1 MSRHAPLYFSLAI
14 LLVLPA
20 CSGSKTTDDVIA
32 VQLNWKAESEHG
44 GLYQAEADGL
54 FVASDQ
60 KVKLVPG
67 GPGAQIGV
75 ELALERCQFA
85 MANADD
91 VVLLRAEGIDIVA
104 VMAAMQDNP
113 RCVMVRADSGI
124 ESLKDLAG
132 KTFQHGPRP
141 FAEFMRSE
149 GLLKDVK
156 EVPYQGS
163 VAGMVADPNVIIQ
176 AYSSSE
182 PLLARE
188 EGLDVDVLMV
198 SELGFNPYSSVLVT
212 SGKLIRENSQR
223 VQKFVTATREGW
235 RNYLTDPAKGNEGIL
250 KANSQMTAKALQLG
264 MPELRKLAQPNELP
278 LESVGEMSTKR
289 WEQLVDQ
296 LTKLDLLDTEVAASD
311 CFTLEFLK

>member
-1 MSRHAPLYFSLAI
+1 MSCRALLFFSLAI

-20 CSGSKTTDDVIA
+20 CSGSKTADDVIA

-54 FVASDQ
+54 YSESNQ
-60 KVKLVPG
+60 NVKIVPG
-67 GPGAQIGV
+67 GPGAKIGA

-91 VVLLRAEGIDIVA
+91 VVLLRADGIDIVA
-104 VMAAMQDNP
+104 VMAAMQDHP

-124 ESLKDLAG
+124 KSLKDLAG

-163 VAGMVADPNVIIQ
+163 IAGMVADPNVIIQ

-182 PLLARE
+182 PLLARQ
-188 EGLDVDVLMV
+188 EGLEVDVLMV

-212 SGKLIRENSQR
+212 SGKLIRENPDR
-223 VQKFVTATREGW
+223 VQKFVTATRQGW
-235 RNYLTDPAKGNEGIL
+235 RNYLTDPAKGNAGIL
-250 KANSQMTAKALQLG
+250 EANPQMTAEALDLG
-264 MPELRKLAQPNELP
+264 MDELRRLAQPNELP
-278 LESVGEMSTKR
+278 LESVGEMSVDR

-296 LTKLDLLDTEVAASD
+296 LTKLDLLDTPVAASD